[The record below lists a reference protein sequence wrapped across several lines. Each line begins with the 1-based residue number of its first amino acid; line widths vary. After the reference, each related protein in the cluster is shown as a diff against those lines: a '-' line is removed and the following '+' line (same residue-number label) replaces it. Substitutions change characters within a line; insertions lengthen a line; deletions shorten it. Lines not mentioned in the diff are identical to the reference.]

1 MIIIK
6 DVDTIEVDEN
16 TLIQH
21 LIRLSIFDVM
31 PCKDNNGKI
40 VGEDTH
46 YIEEVVRGR
55 IFRRPRDNKD
65 IVIGMSKKAQYLI
78 GIQYEAWENMEKRI
92 EEKRKEI
99 IKLETIIKKSTEASI
114 FTRLKWLIFGFKTN

>member
-1 MIIIK
+1 MIVIK

-16 TLIQH
+16 TFIQYM
-21 LIRLSIFDVM
+21 IKYTGSDII
-31 PCKDNNGKI
+31 PCKNSEGGI
-40 VGEDTH
+40 VGEDIK
-46 YIEEVVRGR
+46 YVSEAIRGR

-65 IVIGMSKKAQYLI
+65 IVIGMSRKAQYLI
-78 GIQYEAWENMEKRI
+78 GIQYEEWENMEKRI

-114 FTRLKWLIFGFKTN
+114 LTRLKWLIFGFKAN